1 MTSPI
6 IHHLSP
12 LICSITRFLAQSADF
27 MSLPPGRQG
36 ENEKVLGSGA
46 VTSIYLQ
53 VIASYKG
60 TVSDAKDFSVV
71 MQAARTA

>member
-1 MTSPI
+1 
-6 IHHLSP
+6 
-12 LICSITRFLAQSADF
+12 